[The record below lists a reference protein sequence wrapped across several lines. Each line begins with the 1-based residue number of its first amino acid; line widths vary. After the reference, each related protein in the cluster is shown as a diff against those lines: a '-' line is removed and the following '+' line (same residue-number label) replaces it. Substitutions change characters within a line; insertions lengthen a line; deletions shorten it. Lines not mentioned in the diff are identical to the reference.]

1 MGRLSKNVK
10 KINKNKFWVKSKYN
24 SRIFAI
30 KLVKK
35 MNKSVGKSKNH
46 EVIIKT
52 IKIVL
57 KVLENKGK
65 SKYAN

>member
-35 MNKSVGKSKNH
+35 MNKSVVKSKNH
-46 EVIIKT
+46 VVIIKT

>member
-10 KINKNKFWVKSKYN
+10 KINKNKFWVKSIYN

-35 MNKSVGKSKNH
+35 MIKSVVKSKNH
-46 EVIIKT
+46 VVIIKT

>member
-35 MNKSVGKSKNH
+35 MIKSVVKSKNH
-46 EVIIKT
+46 VVIIKT

>member
-1 MGRLSKNVK
+1 
-10 KINKNKFWVKSKYN
+10 
-24 SRIFAI
+24 
-30 KLVKK
+30 

-46 EVIIKT
+46 VVIIKT

-57 KVLENKGK
+57 KVLQNKGK

>member
-1 MGRLSKNVK
+1 MSRLSKYVK

-46 EVIIKT
+46 VVIIKT

>member
-1 MGRLSKNVK
+1 MSRLSKNVK

-35 MNKSVGKSKNH
+35 MIKSVVKSKNH
-46 EVIIKT
+46 VVIIKT